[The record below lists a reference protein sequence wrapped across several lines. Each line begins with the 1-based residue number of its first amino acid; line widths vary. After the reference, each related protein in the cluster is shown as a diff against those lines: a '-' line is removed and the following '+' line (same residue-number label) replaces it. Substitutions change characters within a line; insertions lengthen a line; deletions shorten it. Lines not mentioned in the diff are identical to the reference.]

1 MLVREQTASVNNR
14 PAMQFSA
21 HQKTI
26 SHNTPPHQPGRQAM
40 TNRPIQCT
48 DFPALAALGMIPNVY
63 RSTLD
68 HRLND
73 TAGLMVKRMTE
84 TIDEEQ
90 LQSRI
95 DAMLKNFDVQSL
107 LDPSMPNTGGMEILA
122 VIERHLRSQVQRLL
136 AQRNA

>member
-1 MLVREQTASVNNR
+1 
-14 PAMQFSA
+14 
-21 HQKTI
+21 
-26 SHNTPPHQPGRQAM
+26 M
-40 TNRPIQCT
+40 TNQLIQCT

-68 HRLND
+68 HRLNN
-73 TAGLMVKRMTE
+73 TAGLMVERMTE

-107 LDPSMPNTGGMEILA
+107 LDPSMPNMGGMEILA